1 MEAVEHHGVVESI
14 KGQMMRVRIE
24 QTSACA
30 GCQAKKICSSADRQD
45 KWVDI
50 PSFSGTYQTG
60 QPVIVTGE
68 PSAGLKAVLIAYVIP
83 LILMMAALAVSSLWL
98 FPGKDGL
105 AALVALSVTLLYYL
119 ILYPFRKKFQN
130 QFVFT
135 VRPFNDSSE
144 NGSAS

>member
-1 MEAVEHHGVVESI
+1 
-14 KGQMMRVRIE
+14 
-24 QTSACA
+24 
-30 GCQAKKICSSADRQD
+30 
-45 KWVDI
+45 
-50 PSFSGTYQTG
+50 
-60 QPVIVTGE
+60 
-68 PSAGLKAVLIAYVIP
+68 
-83 LILMMAALAVSSLWL
+83 MMAALAVSSLWL